1 MNEPLVRSRRAER
14 RHAQPVLQ
22 TAQPAERLLFG
33 RHGKSA
39 GLAMSNLSPRGDG
52 DARGIEPR
60 AHRQAGRLGAARRS
74 ARNALILAL
83 CVASG
88 AAMAQAAPPAQPAL
102 PVQPAPPASPAPPAP
117 PAGPGKVYAPGAFDR
132 LELGGAARVLV
143 FQGERDQAFIAGD
156 DEVQKGVEVQLANR
170 QLVIRPAGGWKFW
183 HSDKLFV
190 QVEMRELRQL
200 SISGASDVHAPG
212 PLRADRLKLSISG
225 AGIARLDQLYA
236 HQLTFAISGAGDGQ
250 LGGRVDDLALQIS
263 GKGKVIADRLQAQ
276 RARVNVSGIGN
287 VVLWVT
293 DDLSAHISGIGSVD
307 YFGTPSVQRSVSG
320 MGSINAKGD
329 RK

>member
-1 MNEPLVRSRRAER
+1 MKTWLFA
-14 RHAQPVLQ
+14 
-22 TAQPAERLLFG
+22 LLFA
-33 RHGKSA
+33 A
-39 GLAMSNLSPRGDG
+39 GLA
-52 DARGIEPR
+52 
-60 AHRQAGRLGAARRS
+60 Q
-74 ARNALILAL
+74 
-83 CVASG
+83 
-88 AAMAQAAPPAQPAL
+88 AQAFERPERSERPERAEKPEKAERPEKAEKAEKPER
-102 PVQPAPPASPAPPAP
+102 PAPPAPPAP